1 MWPDPSFQYKHGMK
15 KENVMKIKIEGLEQA
30 VYEALRAVR
39 ILENRRRQRDLKP
52 NKGHAN

>member
-1 MWPDPSFQYKHGMK
+1 MK